1 MESMFRK
8 PGNLAV
14 ILMPRIEEITKA
26 INQRSLILSLEANSR
41 SQKRK
46 TNLRWKI
53 VVEREINESGE
64 HIMRIKSVDTN
75 SFRNPR
81 NVQS

>member
-1 MESMFRK
+1 MGSMFRK

-26 INQRSLILSLEANSR
+26 INQRSLISSLEANSR